1 MPNFAANLSTLFTE
15 LPFLDRFAA
24 ARKAGFR
31 AAEFQAPYD
40 FAAADIAACAE
51 AAGLKIVLFNAP
63 MGDAKA
69 GDRGFA
75 AQPGREADFDA
86 SIAKALDYAR
96 VLDCRQIHVL
106 AGLATAEGRAK
117 QEAVYV
123 ANLQRAA
130 GKAAAQG
137 VTLLI
142 EPLNRRDNPGY
153 FLNTTRDGDR
163 ASSIA
168 SGMRNV
174 ALQFDLYHCQISEGD
189 LAQHIRDLK
198 GRYPH
203 VQIANVPGR
212 HEPGQGEIDFAFLF
226 DLFDEIGYGGWI
238 GCEYRPKNGTLPGL
252 AWGRRWGIGG

>member
-15 LPFLDRFAA
+15 LPFLERFAA
-24 ARKAGFR
+24 ARTAGFH
-31 AAEFQAPYD
+31 AVEFQAPYD
-40 FAAADIAACAE
+40 FAADALAGCAE
-51 AAGLKIVLFNAP
+51 AAGVKIVLFNAP
-63 MGDAKA
+63 MGNAKA
-69 GDRGFA
+69 GDRGFG

-86 SIAKALDYAR
+86 SIATALDYAR

-106 AGLATAEGRAK
+106 AGRESADGRAK
-117 QEAVYV
+117 QEAVYI

-130 GKAAAQG
+130 AQAAAQG

-153 FLNTTRDGDR
+153 FLTTTREAIAILDR
-163 ASSIA
+163 VGEA
-168 SGMRNV
+168 NV

-189 LAQHIRDLK
+189 LAQHIRDLH

-212 HEPGQGEIDFAFLF
+212 HEPGRGEIDFAFLF

-238 GCEYRPKNGTLPGL
+238 GCEYRPKHGTLVGL
-252 AWGRRWGIGG
+252 RWGRRWGIGG

>member
-15 LPFLDRFAA
+15 LPFPDRFAA
-24 ARKAGFR
+24 ARKVGFR
-31 AAEFQAPYD
+31 AVEFQAPYD
-40 FAAADIAACAE
+40 FAADELAACAE
-51 AAGLKIVLFNAP
+51 AAGVKIVLFNAP
-63 MGDAKA
+63 MGNAKA
-69 GDRGFA
+69 GERGFG

-86 SIAKALDYAR
+86 SIAKALEYAR
-96 VLDCRQIHVL
+96 ILDCGQVHVL
-106 AGLATAEGRAK
+106 AGLENAAGPATQA
-117 QEAVYV
+117 AVYV

-130 GKAAAQG
+130 VKAAAQG

-153 FLNTTRDGDR
+153 FLNTTRAAIAVLDR
-163 ASSIA
+163 VAHA
-168 SGMRNV
+168 NV

-189 LAQHIRDLK
+189 LAQHARDLK

-238 GCEYRPKNGTLPGL
+238 GAEYRPKNGTLSGL
-252 AWGRRWGIGG
+252 GWGRRWGIGG

>member
-15 LPFLDRFAA
+15 LPFPDRFAA

-31 AAEFQAPYD
+31 AVEFQAPYD
-40 FAAADIAACAE
+40 FAANEIAACAE
-51 AAGLKIVLFNAP
+51 AAGVKIVLFNAP
-63 MGDAKA
+63 MGNAKA
-69 GDRGFA
+69 GERGFG
-75 AQPGREADFDA
+75 AQSGREADFDA
-86 SIAKALDYAR
+86 SVAKALDYAR
-96 VLDCRQIHVL
+96 TLDCRQIHVL
-106 AGLATAEGRAK
+106 AGLESADGRAK

-130 GKAAAQG
+130 VKAAAQG

-153 FLNTTRDGDR
+153 FLNTTGAAIAVLDR
-163 ASSIA
+163 VAHA
-168 SGMRNV
+168 NV

-189 LAQHIRDLK
+189 LAQHMRDLK

-238 GCEYRPKNGTLPGL
+238 GAEYRPKNGTLSGL
-252 AWGRRWGIGG
+252 SWGRRWGIGG

>member
-31 AAEFQAPYD
+31 AVEFQAPYD
-40 FAAADIAACAE
+40 FAATEIAARAE
-51 AAGLKIVLFNAP
+51 AVGVPIVLFNAP
-63 MGDAKA
+63 MGNAKA

-86 SIAKALDYAR
+86 SISSALGYAR
-96 VLDCRQIHVL
+96 VLNCRQIHVL
-106 AGLATAEGRAK
+106 AGLATGDERAR

-123 ANLQRAA
+123 ANLQRGAER
-130 GKAAAQG
+130 AAAQS

-142 EPLNRRDNPGY
+142 EPLNARDNPGY
-153 FLNTTRDGDR
+153 FLNSTRQAIAILDR
-163 ASSIA
+163 VARA
-168 SGMRNV
+168 NV
-174 ALQFDLYHCQISEGD
+174 ALQFDFYHCQISEGD
-189 LAQHIRDLK
+189 LAQHARELH

-212 HEPGQGEIDFAFLF
+212 HEPDRGEIDFAFLF
-226 DLFDEIGYGGWI
+226 DLLDEIGYGGWV
-238 GCEYRPKNGTLPGL
+238 GCEYRPEAGTLAGL
-252 AWGRRWGIGG
+252 GWGRRWGIGG

>member
-24 ARKAGFR
+24 ARTAGFR
-31 AAEFQAPYD
+31 AVEFQAPYD
-40 FAAADIAACAE
+40 FAAEEIAAQAE
-51 AAGLKIVLFNAP
+51 AAGVKVVLFNAP
-63 MGDAKA
+63 MGNAKA
-69 GDRGFA
+69 GERGFA
-75 AQPGREADFDA
+75 AQPGREPDFDA

-96 VLDCRQIHVL
+96 LLDCRQIHVL
-106 AGLATAEGRAK
+106 AGLESAAGRAA

-123 ANLQRAA
+123 ANLRRAA
-130 GKAAAQG
+130 AQAAAQG

-142 EPLNRRDNPGY
+142 EPLNVRDNPGY
-153 FLNTTRDGDR
+153 FLNTTGAAITILDR
-163 ASSIA
+163 VAEA
-168 SGMRNV
+168 NV

-189 LAQHIRDLK
+189 LAQHIRDLH

-212 HEPGQGEIDFAFLF
+212 HEPGRGEIDFAFLF

-238 GCEYRPKNGTLPGL
+238 GCEYRPKYGTLAGL
-252 AWGRRWGIGG
+252 RWGRRWGIGG

>member
-24 ARKAGFR
+24 AQKAGFR
-31 AAEFQAPYD
+31 AVEFQAPYD
-40 FAAADIAACAE
+40 FAVGEIAAHAE
-51 AAGLKIVLFNAP
+51 AAGVKIVLFNAP
-63 MGDAKA
+63 MGNAKA
-69 GDRGFA
+69 GERGFG
-75 AQPGREADFDA
+75 AQPGRETDFDA

-106 AGLATAEGRAK
+106 AGLESAEGRVQ

-130 GKAAAQG
+130 VKAAAQG

-153 FLNTTRDGDR
+153 LLNTTRDAIAILDR
-163 ASSIA
+163 VAQT
-168 SGMRNV
+168 NV

-189 LAQHIRDLK
+189 LAQHITDLK

-212 HEPGQGEIDFAFLF
+212 HEPGRGEIDFAFLF

-238 GCEYRPKNGTLPGL
+238 GCEYRPKHGTLASL
-252 AWGRRWGIGG
+252 RWGRHWGIGG

>member
-24 ARKAGFR
+24 AREAGFR
-31 AAEFQAPYD
+31 AVEFQAPYD
-40 FAAADIAACAE
+40 FSADEIAARAE

-75 AQPGREADFDA
+75 AQPGREAEFDA
-86 SIAKALDYAR
+86 SIAKALAYAR
-96 VLDCRQIHVL
+96 VLGCRQIHVL
-106 AGLATAEGRAK
+106 AGLATAAGRAA
-117 QEAVYV
+117 QEAVYI

-130 GKAAAQG
+130 ARAAAQD

-153 FLNTTRDGDR
+153 FLGTTGEAIALLDR
-163 ASSIA
+163 VAH
-168 SGMRNV
+168 RNV

>member
-15 LPFLDRFAA
+15 LPFLERFAA
-24 ARKAGFR
+24 ARKAGFH
-31 AAEFQAPYD
+31 AVEFQAPYD
-40 FAAADIAACAE
+40 FAADAIAARVE
-51 AAGLKIVLFNAP
+51 AAGVKIALFNAP
-63 MGDAKA
+63 MGNAKA
-69 GDRGFA
+69 GERGFG
-75 AQPGREADFDA
+75 AQLGREVDFDE
-86 SIAKALDYAR
+86 SVAKALDYAR
-96 VLDCRQIHVL
+96 ILDCRQIHVL
-106 AGLATAEGRAK
+106 AGLATSDGRAK

-130 GKAAAQG
+130 VKAAAQS

-153 FLNTTRDGDR
+153 FLNTTSDAIAILDR
-163 ASSIA
+163 VGRA
-168 SGMRNV
+168 NV

-189 LAQHIRDLK
+189 LAQHICDLK

-212 HEPGQGEIDFAFLF
+212 HEPGRGEIDFAFLF

-238 GCEYRPKNGTLPGL
+238 GCEYRPKHGTLSGL
-252 AWGRRWGIGG
+252 GWGRRWGIGG